1 MDCRTTAAHKFRT
14 RLGFKQYDVILTK
27 KQTVLTKMM
36 SSFEGGN
43 MQTQYSVLGY
53 RFDLY
58 FHDYKLAIEIDENG
72 HSNRNIDFEIKRQKA
87 IAFIDPDKKKLMF
100 LKLSMKCLGT
110 STNLLINKISIS
122 KLV

>member
-110 STNLLINKISIS
+110 STNLLIDKISIS